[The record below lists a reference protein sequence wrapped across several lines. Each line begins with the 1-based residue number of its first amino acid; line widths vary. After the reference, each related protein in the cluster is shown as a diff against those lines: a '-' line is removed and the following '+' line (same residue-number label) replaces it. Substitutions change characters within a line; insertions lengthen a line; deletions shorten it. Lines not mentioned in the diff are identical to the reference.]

1 VTPHQRNWKSD
12 FYEIRQF
19 LGGYFPQDFKV
30 VNGSPGGALAA
41 ALRDHSEAEK
51 RALIDE
57 LTTLLAIRM
66 PEAER
71 EELFY
76 GPLGC
81 DYNVAA
87 NGYTPTTWLTYVKGR
102 FEESLTGS

>member
-1 VTPHQRNWKSD
+1 MRQRDWKSE
-12 FYEIRQF
+12 FYEIRQL
-19 LGGYFPQDFKV
+19 LGGYFHQDFIV
-30 VNGSPGGALAA
+30 VDGSPDGALAA

-51 RALIDE
+51 RDLIDQ
-57 LTTLLAIRM
+57 LTTFLAIPM

-81 DYNVAA
+81 DYNIAA
-87 NGYTPTTWLTYVKGR
+87 DGYTPTTWLTRVKRR
-102 FEESLTGS
+102 FEESLEGR